1 MGKFLFTMWPAN
13 DLGLPSRLVPIAR
26 LLADRGHEVA
36 MYNPAP
42 APANLIA
49 SAGLKNLP
57 ALVPSVMPPAF
68 DLNEAHC
75 AWDAEHLLAP
85 FYANEEFVKA
95 MTDLYVGM
103 IRDYAPDVVV
113 DSFEL
118 FACLAARIAKVPLV
132 SVLQGSFHPASRG
145 FFWWQ
150 EKRPQNL
157 PSAAEVVNKVAAR
170 YGLVPESRCV
180 DRLAGDCCLIV
191 GTPET
196 EQLPP
201 SVNVDY
207 VGPIVWQKA
216 NVALPDWVTALDH
229 GQALIWIYSGNPR
242 YAGAPTPVDSI
253 VVIHTAIATLAEAP
267 VHVVL
272 TTGYQ
277 ELPPEVGKLPAN
289 FHHAP
294 YLPGIAMAQRSDLMV
309 HHGGHGSVMTGL
321 LAGTPAVI
329 IPTISEREGNAR
341 CVAALG
347 AGEVVLPSAGAH
359 GEKEV
364 NRAEFR
370 AKVERVLNE
379 PVYRRS
385 AERVAE
391 SMRKYGGAREAA
403 DRIEK
408 LAAQRRMH
416 RADVPTSC

>member
-36 MYNPAP
+36 MYNPTP

-49 SAGLKNLP
+49 SAG
-57 ALVPSVMPPAF
+57 F
-68 DLNEAHC
+68 
-75 AWDAEHLLAP
+75 
-85 FYANEEFVKA
+85 
-95 MTDLYVGM
+95 
-103 IRDYAPDVVV
+103 
-113 DSFEL
+113 
-118 FACLAARIAKVPLV
+118 
-132 SVLQGSFHPASRG
+132 
-145 FFWWQ
+145 
-150 EKRPQNL
+150 
-157 PSAAEVVNKVAAR
+157 
-170 YGLVPESRCV
+170 
-180 DRLAGDCCLIV
+180 
-191 GTPET
+191 
-196 EQLPP
+196 
-201 SVNVDY
+201 
-207 VGPIVWQKA
+207 
-216 NVALPDWVTALDH
+216 
-229 GQALIWIYSGNPR
+229 
-242 YAGAPTPVDSI
+242 
-253 VVIHTAIATLAEAP
+253 
-267 VHVVL
+267 
-272 TTGYQ
+272 
-277 ELPPEVGKLPAN
+277 
-289 FHHAP
+289 
-294 YLPGIAMAQRSDLMV
+294 
-309 HHGGHGSVMTGL
+309 GGHGAVMTGL